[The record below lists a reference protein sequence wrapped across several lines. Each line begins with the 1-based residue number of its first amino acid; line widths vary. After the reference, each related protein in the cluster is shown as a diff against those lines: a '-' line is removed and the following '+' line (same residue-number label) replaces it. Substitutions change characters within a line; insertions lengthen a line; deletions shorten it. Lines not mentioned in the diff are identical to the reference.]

1 MSVRVRFAPSPTGYL
16 HIGGLR
22 TALFNWLF
30 ARHNG
35 GVFLVRIED
44 TDRERYTPEYEAA
57 IVRSL
62 DWAGIHAD
70 EPLVYQFARQPL
82 HQQSLQKLLDSGH
95 AYRCFCSVESLQKK
109 RAAAEA
115 AQGFYQYDG
124 NCRTADQTL
133 DQPYA
138 VRFKVEISGDI
149 ITFND
154 LIRGEVSLQ
163 RNQLDD
169 FIVARTDGSVTYNF
183 AVIEDDHFMGI
194 THVIRG
200 EDHLLNT
207 FKQILMY
214 QALGYPVPHFAHLAL
229 ILGDSGQKLSKRDAA
244 TSVDEYRD
252 GGYLPAALCNYLA
265 RLGWS
270 HKDQEL
276 FSTAELVSLFTLDNV
291 QKKGAIFDLDKLR
304 WINSVHMQ
312 NSDAAALLQVM
323 QEQMNLDLAGEFSS
337 WSPEIL
343 RHAVAVYQS
352 RAHTLI
358 ELYQQLKSLYHA
370 PESYDPQ
377 SLEEWIDNQVKN
389 DVQLLQEKLQAAQF
403 EKDELAEVIKQ
414 FCREHNVKMGNIA
427 QPIRIALCGSASGPG
442 LFDMLYIVGKAES
455 LQRLAELA
463 KM

>member
-30 ARHNG
+30 ARHNR

-44 TDRERYTPEYEAA
+44 TDRERYTQEYEDA
-57 IVRSL
+57 IIRSL

-70 EPLVYQFARQPL
+70 EPLVYQFARQPF
-82 HQQSLQKLLDSGH
+82 HQQSLQKLLDSGK

-109 RAAAEA
+109 REAAEA

-124 NCRTADQTL
+124 TCRTADQTL

-138 VRFKVEISGDI
+138 VRFKVEIDGDV
-149 ITFND
+149 ITFKD

-183 AVIEDDHFMGI
+183 AVIEDDHFMQI

-207 FKQILMY
+207 FKQMLMY
-214 QALGYPVPHFAHLAL
+214 QALGYPVPDFAHLSL

-276 FSTAELVSLFTLDNV
+276 FSIAELVDLFTLDNV

-304 WINSVHMQ
+304 WINSVHLQ
-312 NSDAAALLQVM
+312 NSSAVSLVTSM
-323 QEQMNLDLAGEFSS
+323 REQMGRDLAQEFSS
-337 WSPEIL
+337 WAPEIL
-343 RHAVAVYQS
+343 HHAIGVYQS
-352 RAHTLI
+352 RVNTLV
-358 ELYQQLKSLYHA
+358 ELHEQLTSLYHA

-389 DVQLLQEKLQAAQF
+389 DVQLLQEKLQDVAF
-403 EKDELAEVIKQ
+403 EKDELAEVMKQ
-414 FCREHNVKMGNIA
+414 FCKEHGVKMGNIA

-442 LFDMLYIVGKAES
+442 LFDMLYIVGRQES
-455 LQRLAELA
+455 LQRLARLA
-463 KM
+463 NI